1 MRTTDS
7 DIDQSMN
14 RYYVSRVSLAF
25 ILVIANLDKY
35 NILIFEFHVA
45 RDMAQKPL
53 IQSFL
58 HPETSTFSYVVWD
71 PETRKAAIIDSV
83 LHYEA
88 TSGRTSTQYADR
100 IIAFIRDQNLE
111 SEWVLETHAHADH
124 VTGAAHLKKTLGG
137 TTGIGAGITEVQNHF
152 CGVYGLER
160 GFLPDGSQF
169 GHLFADG
176 ERFRIGT
183 IEARVI
189 ATPGHTPDHLT
200 YLIGDAAFVGDT
212 LFMPDGGTARC
223 DFPGGSAKVLYRS
236 IQRLFA
242 LPEETRL
249 FVLHDYQPGGREY
262 RSETTVG
269 AEKRENIYAGGGR
282 SETDFVRL
290 RTARDQTL
298 DMPTLIIPAIQIN
311 IRAGELPPEE
321 SNGLRYI
328 KIPLD
333 QAQSF
338 STLSSNGP
346 PTP

>member
-1 MRTTDS
+1 MTPT
-7 DIDQSMN
+7 
-14 RYYVSRVSLAF
+14 
-25 ILVIANLDKY
+25 
-35 NILIFEFHVA
+35 
-45 RDMAQKPL
+45 PL

-71 PETRKAAIIDSV
+71 PETHKAAIIDSV

-88 TSGRTSTQYADR
+88 ASGRTSTHYVDR
-100 IIAFIRDQNLE
+100 IIAFMRDRNLE

-124 VTGAAHLKKTLGG
+124 VTGAVHLKKTLGG
-137 TTGIGAGITEVQNHF
+137 TTGIGAGITQVQHHF
-152 CGVYGLER
+152 RGVYGLER
-160 GFLPDGSQF
+160 SFLADGSQF
-169 GHLFADG
+169 DHLFADG
-176 ERFRIGT
+176 ENFRIGM
-183 IEARVI
+183 IAARVI
-189 ATPGHTPDHLT
+189 STPGHTPDHLT
-200 YLIGDAAFVGDT
+200 YLVGDAAFVGDT

-223 DFPGGSAKVLYRS
+223 DFPGGSARTLYRS
-236 IQRLFA
+236 IQRLFD

-249 FVLHDYQPGGREY
+249 FVLHDYRPGGREY

-269 AEKRENIYAGGGR
+269 DEKHENIYVGGGR
-282 SETDFVRL
+282 SETDFVKL

-321 SNGLRYI
+321 SNGIRYI